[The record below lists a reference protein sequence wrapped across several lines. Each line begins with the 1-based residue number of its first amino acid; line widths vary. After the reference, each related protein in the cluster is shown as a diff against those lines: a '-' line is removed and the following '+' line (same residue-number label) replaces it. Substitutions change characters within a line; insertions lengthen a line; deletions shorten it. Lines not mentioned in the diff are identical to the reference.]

1 MLARHTVRLL
11 RIPPREFPTVLEQ
24 LVFEERL
31 FRRTSDSWCIFS
43 EGKKEPAVVMG
54 LSGKPG
60 KMLNMEKFVGSQ
72 ASAMPPVPVIRRF
85 SGGGTVVVDHN
96 TLFVSWVCSKDV
108 LPRSAT
114 SSPPALMR
122 WSAEF
127 YGGVLERCRRQILG
141 HQLALADKFGLQEHD
156 YCIGTRKFGGN
167 AQCLTRNRFVHH
179 TSFLWDFDPG
189 NMQYL
194 ALPEKR
200 PAYRDDRDHNEFL
213 CRLRDYVVGG
223 DRAAF
228 EGAIVGSA
236 TSTFDCVW
244 TSMAEA
250 REVLD
255 ACQDDSSSAQ
265 RISTHRVLL

>member
-1 MLARHTVRLL
+1 MLARPTLRLL

-24 LVFEERL
+24 LLFEERL
-31 FRRTSDSWCIFS
+31 YRRTSDSWCIFS
-43 EGKKEPAVVMG
+43 EGKKEPMVVMG
-54 LSGKPG
+54 LSGKPE
-60 KMLNMEKFVGSQ
+60 KMLNMAKFDGSQ
-72 ASAMPPVPVIRRF
+72 AAVKPLPVARRF

-108 LPRSAT
+108 FPTSIT

-127 YGGVLERCRRQILG
+127 YGSVLERCRRQTPD
-141 HQLALADKFGLQEHD
+141 ALAGKFGLQEHD
-156 YCIGTRKFGGN
+156 YCLGNRKVGGN
-167 AQCLTRNRFVHH
+167 AQCFSRHRFVHH

-200 PAYRDDRDHNEFL
+200 PAYREDRDHTEFL
-213 CRLRDYVVGG
+213 CRLRDYV

-228 EGAIVGSA
+228 EGAIVDSA
-236 TSTFDCVW
+236 ASTFDCSW
-244 TSMAEA
+244 TSVEEA
-250 REVLD
+250 QKILG
-255 ACQDDSSSAQ
+255 ACEDNSSAAQ
-265 RISTHRVLL
+265 RISTHLVQL